1 MLCQRRVRQLR
12 GLLILRRLPASG
24 QPVRDDPR
32 DSNRSQVASIF
43 SPRRMVARRSEDH
56 RRQRQPEEPRRQNL
70 QHSRDDAQA
79 CQHEGDPG
87 EHCPESS
94 AQGHPLRDIGNHQ
107 KSKGFSWGQSRSAP
121 LIRETQ
127 DRPSP
132 YEGGAPGASSGHQ
145 QKSARLRTPPLHN
158 PAEGKNYA
166 QKRCAFRVGPSWW
179 PLRRFSRSSREGC
192 RVLRRRSMSP
202 SGSAVNDRAISML

>member
-1 MLCQRRVRQLR
+1 MAVCLCAQVHAQVTLR
-12 GLLILRRLPASG
+12 SEDPGGDARPATSSPASRFTDSASAAG
-24 QPVRDDPR
+24 AWPASPRRSTGLQP
-32 DSNRSQVASIF
+32 SQVASIF
-43 SPRRMVARRSEDH
+43 SPRRMVARRSEDY

-79 CQHEGDPG
+79 CQYEGDPG

-107 KSKGFSWGQSRSAP
+107 KSKGFSWSQSRSAP

-132 YEGGAPGASSGHQ
+132 YEGGAPGASSRHQ
-145 QKSARLRTPPLHN
+145 QNSA
-158 PAEGKNYA
+158 ASE
-166 QKRCAFRVGPSWW
+166 
-179 PLRRFSRSSREGC
+179 
-192 RVLRRRSMSP
+192 RRRYTILQRVRITPRIGAP
-202 SGSAVNDRAISML
+202 SGWGRRGGR